1 MNKKLLTI
9 ATAAV
14 LASGVGLAVL
24 PQGEALATGQATK
37 VGAVNLDAVIQKSS
51 SAKAIMRDFQ
61 LFQKKK
67 QDELR
72 KEQQSLEAEQRRLTP
87 SSSKAE
93 LSAYAQKVQGTA
105 QKLQQ
110 AEMAIQQRFG
120 ETRAKLLKA
129 LRPTF
134 EGYARNNSIGM
145 LLDSTT
151 GGVVY
156 VSPSWDTTSEV
167 LSQVK

>member
-1 MNKKLLTI
+1 MKKKLLTI
-9 ATAAV
+9 ATAAL
-14 LASGVGLAVL
+14 LASGVGLAIM
-24 PQGEALATGQATK
+24 PQGEAQAEGQATK
-37 VGAVNLDAVIQKSS
+37 VRAVDLDRVIQKST

-72 KEQQSLEAEQRRLTP
+72 KEQAALEAEQRRLTP
-87 SSSKAE
+87 GSPKAE
-93 LSAYAQKVQGTA
+93 LEAYGKKVQATA
-105 QKLQQ
+105 QKLQK
-110 AEMAIQQRFG
+110 AEMEIQQRFA

-134 EGYARNNSIGM
+134 ESYSRNNSIGM
-145 LLDSTT
+145 LIDSTT

-167 LSQVK
+167 LKQVK